1 MAAGSDWSRGYPVAM
16 TYPPAWHSFQSPA
29 HLRMIC
35 ALMGAAWDVGPDS
48 PLSIAE
54 VGCATGY
61 TASILAAGSPHW
73 QVVGLDY
80 SPAQITAARSL
91 AARTGLSNVRFLEVD
106 LAELDGRD
114 LDALPEFDVVT
125 VHGLWSW
132 VSDSVREGI
141 VRLLRRR
148 LKPGGVALMTY
159 NALPG
164 AAGGLALWRLVRET
178 LLRHGGDVGGLDAA
192 RKIVRDLVATEA
204 VHLPPSSW
212 RTLLID
218 EALSPRDGYLLH
230 EFLTAHWRPEFF
242 ADVAHAIG
250 GARCDFVGSA
260 TIDDNFPQLS
270 LSPAQNALWEAADG
284 DTMRQLLLDVCVPR
298 AFRRDVFMR
307 GLRRVPADAA
317 VDEIVLA
324 PAALWQNGEVV
335 LRTQAGEARLPS
347 HVMDQVLPALAENP
361 HPVKSLRALPG
372 CVSVTRSE
380 LLVML
385 VGSGLAVP
393 LWRHSRSGPDWD
405 GALAAARRL
414 NAVAA
419 EEMAPHGVGQGQ
431 MGLATPMLGGAL
443 RASALELAV
452 ARHAA
457 DRIARGM
464 VPLEAGSIAAALLP
478 GARAPEPAVLAEL
491 EEAVARVL
499 RERLPIWRSF
509 HVVPSEAA

>member
-54 VGCATGY
+54 VGCGTGY

-80 SPAQITAARSL
+80 NPAQITAARSL

-148 LKPGGVALMTY
+148 LKPGGVALVTY

-178 LLRHGGDVGGLDAA
+178 LLRHGGNVGGLDVA
-192 RKIVRDLVATEA
+192 RKIVRDLVAAEA
-204 VHLPPSSW
+204 THLPPSSW
-212 RTLLID
+212 RTLLTSDDI
-218 EALSPRDGYLLH
+218 SPQDGYLLH

-242 ADVAHAIG
+242 ADVSQAIG
-250 GARCDFVGSA
+250 EARCDYVGSA
-260 TIDDNFPQLS
+260 TIEDNFPQLS
-270 LSPAQNALWEAADG
+270 LTPAQRALWDEAG
-284 DTMRQLLLDVCVPR
+284 DDRMRQLLLDLCVPR

-307 GLRRVPADAA
+307 GVRRIPADSA
-317 VDEIVLA
+317 VDNILLA
-324 PAALWQNGEVV
+324 PAALASEGETV

-347 HVMDQVLPALAENP
+347 HVMDQVLPALAEQP
-361 HPVKSLRALPG
+361 QTIRTLRGLPG
-372 CVSVTRSE
+372 CSSVTPSE

-393 LWRHSRSGPDWD
+393 LWCPPYEGPDWH
-405 GALAAARRL
+405 GALDAARRL
-414 NAVAA
+414 NAAAA
-419 EEMAPHGVGQGQ
+419 EALAPNGVGQGQ
-431 MGLATPMLGGAL
+431 MGL
-443 RASALELAV
+443 
-452 ARHAA
+452 
-457 DRIARGM
+457 
-464 VPLEAGSIAAALLP
+464 
-478 GARAPEPAVLAEL
+478 
-491 EEAVARVL
+491 
-499 RERLPIWRSF
+499 
-509 HVVPSEAA
+509 